1 MLPTEVYDLAGCH
14 KLTNLSMLALKN
26 CQYLR
31 ALYLDYCILIDDIG
45 LESILLLGGG
55 LEVLSLNGLTRITD
69 EVSTR
74 AANHF

>member
-1 MLPTEVYDLAGCH
+1 MLPTEVYNLAGCH
-14 KLTNLSMLALKN
+14 KLTNLSVLALKN

-31 ALYLDYCILIDDIG
+31 ALYLDHCSLIDDIG

-55 LEVLSLNGLTRITD
+55 LEVLSLKGLTRITD

-74 AANHF
+74 AANHI